1 MKPFA
6 KWLLLVALVLVC
18 LAAAAITFTVG
29 WRPFLGPK
37 ARPLTARTFERT
49 PPRFERGHYIATA
62 LSGCTYCH
70 SPHDWNVPGTPYV
83 PGREGSGGALPFAGL
98 PGRVV
103 APNLTPDPETGAG
116 RWTDDQLA
124 RAIREGI
131 AHDGHALF
139 PLMPYPHYRRMSDE
153 DVASVVV
160 YFRSLPPL
168 RNPLPPTEIIFP
180 VKYLI
185 RGVPEPLTSPVPDL
199 PPSSS
204 AIDRGASLVNL
215 AGCSDCHTPQEKGQE
230 IPGMAFAGGF
240 PFPGPWGNV
249 TTANITPDPSGIS
262 YYDEALFLE
271 VMRTGSVKARKL
283 SPIMPVDG
291 YKNLSEDDLKA
302 MFAYLRTI
310 KPVRHRVDNSEP
322 PTFCKLCRQAHGAG
336 DQN

>member
-1 MKPFA
+1 MKRFA
-6 KWLLLVALVLVC
+6 KWFLLAVLVLAC
-18 LAAAAITFTVG
+18 LAAVAITLTIG

-49 PPRFERGHYIATA
+49 PQRLERGRYIATA
-62 LSGCTYCH
+62 LSGCSYCH
-70 SPHDWNVPGTPYV
+70 SPHEWSAPGTPYV
-83 PGREGSGGALPFAGL
+83 PGKEGSGEVLPYAEL
-98 PGRVV
+98 PGRLV
-103 APNLTPDPETGAG
+103 APNLTPDPETGAS

-131 AHDGHALF
+131 SHDGRALF
-139 PLMPYPHYRRMSDE
+139 PLMPYTHYRRMSDE

-160 YFRSLPPL
+160 YLRSLPPL

-185 RGVPEPLTSPVPDL
+185 RAVPEPLTSPVTDL
-199 PPSSS
+199 PASSS
-204 AIDRGASLVNL
+204 AIDRGASLVSL

-230 IPGMAFAGGF
+230 LPGMAFAGGF

-262 YYDEALFLE
+262 YYDETLFLE
-271 VMRTGSVKARKL
+271 VMRTGSVKARQL
-283 SPIMPVDG
+283 SPVMPVKV
-291 YKNLSEDDLKA
+291 YKNLTDDDLKA
-302 MFAYLRTI
+302 MFAYLRTL

-322 PTFCKLCRQAHGAG
+322 PTFCKLCRQKHGGG